1 MASTSVTSGNVQP
14 GGTLSSGDMLYI
26 LNGGTATQTVVLKGG
41 QEIVSSGGTA
51 FSGTISS
58 GGDEIVSGGGEDL
71 YGNVQAGGTLDFFAG
86 GIGSGTII
94 ESGGTLAL
102 NLVTVASGTVI
113 TAGPRTATSAIS
125 GIELSAGAIV
135 EYDDVTVASGATVRV
150 ASGGTVSGAAV
161 LSGGT
166 VNVVSH
172 GSAAGLTV
180 GGQLYD
186 LGGTVSGATILSGG
200 QLEVVSSTLDL
211 NTGQDVAQSSPI
223 STVSVSSGGTFQ
235 VDGALNGAQA
245 VAAGAGVVVSGG
257 ATYRLYQA
265 TIDDVAVIDRQISA
279 TVISGGLTL
288 LSGAVATTVSALVEG
303 SGTLTISSG
312 VIDSASTA
320 GDGGR
325 IIVSS
330 GGIAIDDKAIY
341 LGGITIL
348 SGGIAS
354 GLVVNGSNTDR
365 GIIAGITV
373 MSGGI
378 VSGGEIQL
386 GSAVVEPGA
395 NIAGLSIGSRS
406 TLVLTRSVI
415 AAGQTVR
422 EGATASARA
431 VSGATLSS
439 GALLGILLADVQSGG
454 TLVLANRLTRQLI
467 VEAGGLASGGGA
479 VYDPFSLSEIDPTSS
494 FVAGTVIGTELDTP
508 VVVQS
513 GGVLSS
519 VTAAA
524 APGATVGTFTIGAI
538 TIQAGGLASGLTLTT
553 SYGGIP
559 DLTVQSGG
567 HASTVVL
574 NGGNATAL
582 AGSVVSGLTANYG
595 RFTLSGTA
603 SATVLG
609 SSGQEAVS
617 PGAVDTGGRI
627 GSGGVQTVFASGLAA
642 ATTVSS
648 GGTQT
653 VSSGGTASAAIVL
666 SGGLQFIAAN
676 GTATGTDITGGGTID
691 IDSLAYAAGG
701 TALFDPLAD
710 AVTID
715 ENGTFYT
722 QQLSGDYTGDQFNL
736 AQASDGSTLLTMTIA
751 CYCPGTLILTTR
763 GEVAVEDLAV
773 GDLVVTASGGQR
785 PIVWLGHRTLPCH
798 THPNR
803 RAVLPV
809 RISAHALGHNKPR
822 RDLFVSPGHA
832 IAVDVLGEVL
842 IPAATL
848 VNGTTIQQV
857 EMDQV
862 TYWHVELGS
871 HDLLL
876 ADNLAAESYLDM
888 GNRSFFGESGVVTL
902 DALPDGDPAARTPAD
917 FCRPF
922 HSEGPLVTVVR
933 SQLRRRALDA
943 GWTLDGSDPFAG
955 LHLVIDGVRTE
966 PACRGLVAR
975 FSVPAGAQD
984 VWLVSSTVRPCEVRD
999 EADSRDLGVCLRRL
1013 TVDDGFGVPQEIAL
1027 DDPLLG
1033 TGLHAPEDGVRRWTA
1048 GPARLPAAL
1057 WPHAPDGFF
1066 LRVELNG
1073 PALPRWVAPSDA
1085 GRRSVRVPVAGG
1097 PEPVALAG

>member
-1 MASTSVTSGNVQP
+1 MANTSVTSGNVQP
-14 GGTLSSGDMLYI
+14 GGTLSGGDTLYI
-26 LNGGTATQTVVLKGG
+26 LNGGVATQTVVLAGG
-41 QEIVSSGGTA
+41 QQVVSSGGTA

-58 GGDEIVSGGGEDL
+58 GGEEAVFGGGEDL
-71 YGNVQAGGTLDFFAG
+71 YGDVRAGGTLDFFAG
-86 GIGSGTII
+86 GIGSNTVI

-102 NLVTVASGTVI
+102 DQVTVASGTVI

-125 GIELSAGAIV
+125 GIQLSAGAIV
-135 EYDDVTVASGATVRV
+135 EYDAVTVASGATVRV

-200 QLEVVSSTLDL
+200 RLEVVSSTLDL
-211 NTGQDVAQSSPI
+211 NTEQDVAQSSPI

-279 TVISGGLTL
+279 TVTSGGLTL
-288 LSGAVATTVSALVEG
+288 LSGAGANTVSALVEG
-303 SGTLTISSG
+303 SGTLTISSSAT
-312 VIDSASTA
+312 DSASTA

-354 GLVVNGSNTDR
+354 GLVVNGSNTDF

-395 NIAGLSIGSRS
+395 IIAGLSILSRS
-406 TLVLTRSVI
+406 TLDLNNSVVVT
-415 AAGQTVR
+415 GQTVR
-422 EGATASARA
+422 EGAVNSART
-431 VSGATLSS
+431 VSGAILSS
-439 GALLGILLADVQSGG
+439 GALLNIFFADVQSGG
-454 TLVLANRLTRQLI
+454 TLVLAGSQTRQLI
-467 VEAGGLASGGGA
+467 VEAGGFAGGGGA
-479 VYDPFSLSEIDPTSS
+479 VYDPNGPFETDPTSS
-494 FVAGTVIGTELDTP
+494 FVAGTVTGTELDMP

-524 APGATVGTFTIGAI
+524 APGATVGTFTIGAV
-538 TIQAGGLASGLTLTT
+538 TIQAGGLASRLTLTT
-553 SYGGIP
+553 SYGRIP

-567 HASTVVL
+567 HASSVVL

-595 RFTLSGTA
+595 RFTLSGAA

-617 PGAVDTGGRI
+617 PGAVDTGARI
-627 GSGGVQTVFASGLAA
+627 GSGGVQTVFASGLASA
-642 ATTVSS
+642 ATVSS

-691 IDSLAYAAGG
+691 IDSLTYTAGG
-701 TALFDPLAD
+701 TVLFDPVAD
-710 AVTID
+710 AVAVD
-715 ENGTFYT
+715 EDGTFYT
-722 QQLSGDYTGDQFNL
+722 QQLSGGYTGDQFHL
-736 AQASDGSTLLTMTIA
+736 AQASDGSTLLTATA
-751 CYCPGTLILTTR
+751 CYCPGTLILTSR
-763 GEVAVEDLAV
+763 GEHAV
-773 GDLVVTASGGQR
+773 GDLRIGDTVVTASGEHR
-785 PIVWLGHRTLPCH
+785 PIKWIGRRSYSGRFLAANPGVQPIRFRAGSLGNSL
-798 THPNR
+798 
-803 RAVLPV
+803 
-809 RISAHALGHNKPR
+809 PR
-822 RDLFVSPGHA
+822 RNLLVSPEHA
-832 IAVDVLGEVL
+832 MVLDGLL
-842 IPAATL
+842 IPARCL
-848 VNGTTIQQV
+848 INGTTIVRDHV
-857 EMDQV
+857 ERVD
-862 TYWHVELGS
+862 YYHVELDT
-871 HDLLL
+871 HDVLL
-876 ADNLAAESYLDM
+876 AEGAPSESYVDDNSRSMFHNAAEFAALYPDAPRPNGFCAPRVESGFQLEAIRTRLGGLLRTSILAA
-888 GNRSFFGESGVVTL
+888 
-902 DALPDGDPAARTPAD
+902 
-917 FCRPF
+917 
-922 HSEGPLVTVVR
+922 
-933 SQLRRRALDA
+933 
-943 GWTLDGSDPFAG
+943 
-955 LHLVIDGVRTE
+955 
-966 PACRGLVAR
+966 
-975 FSVPAGAQD
+975 
-984 VWLVSSTVRPCEVRD
+984 
-999 EADSRDLGVCLRRL
+999 
-1013 TVDDGFGVPQEIAL
+1013 
-1027 DDPLLG
+1027 
-1033 TGLHAPEDGVRRWTA
+1033 
-1048 GPARLPAAL
+1048 
-1057 WPHAPDGFF
+1057 
-1066 LRVELNG
+1066 
-1073 PALPRWVAPSDA
+1073 
-1085 GRRSVRVPVAGG
+1085 
-1097 PEPVALAG
+1097 

>member
-1 MASTSVTSGNVQP
+1 M
-14 GGTLSSGDMLYI
+14 
-26 LNGGTATQTVVLKGG
+26 
-41 QEIVSSGGTA
+41 
-51 FSGTISS
+51 
-58 GGDEIVSGGGEDL
+58 
-71 YGNVQAGGTLDFFAG
+71 
-86 GIGSGTII
+86 
-94 ESGGTLAL
+94 
-102 NLVTVASGTVI
+102 
-113 TAGPRTATSAIS
+113 
-125 GIELSAGAIV
+125 
-135 EYDDVTVASGATVRV
+135 
-150 ASGGTVSGAAV
+150 
-161 LSGGT
+161 
-166 VNVVSH
+166 
-172 GSAAGLTV
+172 
-180 GGQLYD
+180 
-186 LGGTVSGATILSGG
+186 
-200 QLEVVSSTLDL
+200 
-211 NTGQDVAQSSPI
+211 
-223 STVSVSSGGTFQ
+223 
-235 VDGALNGAQA
+235 
-245 VAAGAGVVVSGG
+245 
-257 ATYRLYQA
+257 
-265 TIDDVAVIDRQISA
+265 
-279 TVISGGLTL
+279 
-288 LSGAVATTVSALVEG
+288 TT
-303 SGTLTISSG
+303 
-312 VIDSASTA
+312 
-320 GDGGR
+320 
-325 IIVSS
+325 
-330 GGIAIDDKAIY
+330 
-341 LGGITIL
+341 
-348 SGGIAS
+348 
-354 GLVVNGSNTDR
+354 
-365 GIIAGITV
+365 
-373 MSGGI
+373 
-378 VSGGEIQL
+378 
-386 GSAVVEPGA
+386 
-395 NIAGLSIGSRS
+395 
-406 TLVLTRSVI
+406 
-415 AAGQTVR
+415 
-422 EGATASARA
+422 
-431 VSGATLSS
+431 
-439 GALLGILLADVQSGG
+439 
-454 TLVLANRLTRQLI
+454 
-467 VEAGGLASGGGA
+467 
-479 VYDPFSLSEIDPTSS
+479 
-494 FVAGTVIGTELDTP
+494 
-508 VVVQS
+508 
-513 GGVLSS
+513 
-519 VTAAA
+519 
-524 APGATVGTFTIGAI
+524 
-538 TIQAGGLASGLTLTT
+538 
-553 SYGGIP
+553 
-559 DLTVQSGG
+559 
-567 HASTVVL
+567 
-574 NGGNATAL
+574 
-582 AGSVVSGLTANYG
+582 
-595 RFTLSGTA
+595 
-603 SATVLG
+603 
-609 SSGQEAVS
+609 
-617 PGAVDTGGRI
+617 
-627 GSGGVQTVFASGLAA
+627 
-642 ATTVSS
+642 TTVSS
-648 GGTQT
+648 GGVTAPGQPITAGNGVDVLNGGT
-653 VSSGGTASAAIVL
+653 VLTAMVQSGSVATNSAGAMPVLSGAPVGTASAGLIIEVGGTDSGSTIQAGGVELVLGSATGDTVSGLQFVSGSGTVAGVATFASVSNETVVSGGVVDLFLAGDTATNVTVQGGTLNISGRATASNTTL
-666 SGGLQFIAAN
+666 SGGTLTLLSPKATLAGSLVFAGPATLAVSAVAAPVSAGISFGDQAIISGFGQGDVIDDTVVSGGYTFATN
-676 GTATGTDITGGGTID
+676 AAGNYVATLTGTSAGSSVSQTFTFTGATAGHLVQSIDAGGGE
-691 IDSLAYAAGG
+691 
-701 TALFDPLAD
+701 ALSY
-710 AVTID
+710 V
-715 ENGTFYT
+715 
-722 QQLSGDYTGDQFNL
+722 
-736 AQASDGSTLLTMTIA
+736 A
-751 CYCPGTLILTTR
+751 CYCPGTLILTDH